1 MRNSWENHCGNL
13 KEPKSLIWTYN
24 LKMPIRHILVTC
36 PVEALLALPIKMG
49 SFFQSLKPVI
59 SLVFCFA
66 LKSHYNRLI
75 YTFSWFSEAWTL
87 NSADRGMCC
96 SEKNKDFAVRQ
107 MWAQI
112 PSSVLSTPLKPNKL

>member
-49 SFFQSLKPVI
+49 SFFQSLKSVI

-75 YTFSWFSEAWTL
+75 YTFSWFFSLQHMPLSALLRVQASE
-87 NSADRGMCC
+87 NQ
-96 SEKNKDFAVRQ
+96 EKV
-107 MWAQI
+107 
-112 PSSVLSTPLKPNKL
+112 